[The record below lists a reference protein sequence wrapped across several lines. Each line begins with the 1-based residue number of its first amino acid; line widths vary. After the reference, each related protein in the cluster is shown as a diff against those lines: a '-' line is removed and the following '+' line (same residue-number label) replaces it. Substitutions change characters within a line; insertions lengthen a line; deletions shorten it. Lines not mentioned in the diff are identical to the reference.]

1 MELLRDFF
9 ARSVDFDS
17 GLLLFGSLHILIT
30 AVFLVLGA
38 SIVIFRRRL
47 RSFGH
52 FGAIRRS
59 MAWVLLVNMII
70 HYLGRILIGEWCFS
84 EDLPLHIC
92 FAANFFMVYILFT
105 DNRRFLFSWIYYF
118 TMIGPLPAVIFP
130 DISRS
135 QSGYLFWQFVIS
147 HHVMLLFGLYCA
159 FVFEYGTS
167 LTDAARAFVFGNA
180 YVAAAAVFNLVFGTN
195 YIMLGGLPQQ
205 LYRLFPFLE
214 ALPAFIW
221 LELAGGS
228 ALAAAYM
235 LWATVEKRPTLKER
249 RAQNVHIR

>member
-180 YVAAAAVFNLVFGTN
+180 YVAAAAVFNRVFGTN

-205 LYRLFPFLE
+205 LYRLFPFLNV
-214 ALPAFIW
+214 LPAFVW
-221 LELAGGS
+221 LESVGILALIG
-228 ALAAAYM
+228 AYA
-235 LWATVEKRPTLKER
+235 LWAAIKKHPPLQKRQ
-249 RAQNVHIR
+249 AHSN